1 VKLHAAYYVF
11 HALLIEGTLDSQ
23 AAALKHMS
31 IDHCCFDILVSEEFL
46 NCADVVAAL
55 QEMGGEG
62 MTEGV
67 ATDWFVCDTGQAG
80 GGVHGFLKAAFIG
93 MVAAHHIGAW
103 VDGDAFGREDVLPGP
118 FARGVGVFLFK
129 GIGQIDGSVPILD
142 ILLVDLLNAGKM
154 FFQGE
159 DEALG
164 KHGNA
169 VFLPFTVAGNQAVL
183 FEVDVLDSQANTFN
197 EAQAGAVENFCHE
210 LVNAGEGVD
219 DAQGFAFG
227 KDGGEALGLLGANGS
242 NAIERLVENFAI
254 EKDAKRGAEGLVS
267 LAPPARAGV
276 GGGSDFALSGE
287 VGDKD
292 FDFGNA
298 HVFGVA
304 LLVK

>member
-1 VKLHAAYYVF
+1 MTKCATPDRFAGLQNCFPLRGLTIQWAFYR
-11 HALLIEGTLDSQ
+11 Q
-23 AAALKHMS
+23 AAALKHMGV
-31 IDHCCFDILVSEEFL
+31 DHGGLYILVSEEFL

-169 VFLPFTVAGNQAVL
+169 VFLPFTIAGNQAVL

-197 EAQAGAVENFCHE
+197 EAQAGAVENLCHE

-242 NAIERLVENFAI
+242 NVIERLVENFAI
-254 EKDAKRGAEGLVS
+254 EKENGAEGLV
-267 LAPPARAGV
+267 L